1 MKNVVDVVVVV
12 VVVVIVAAAAGFVV
26 VVVVVVVDDDD
37 NYNNMAKWAL
47 FCPARYILNDCL
59 EGASS
64 RACDILL
71 SDRKPNAGTR
81 SLSKL
86 RYLYVA
92 LSSGAVNPWLI
103 ICFGF

>member
-47 FCPARYILNDCL
+47 FLPGPIHFKRLF
-59 EGASS
+59 G
-64 RACDILL
+64 R
-71 SDRKPNAGTR
+71 R
-81 SLSKL
+81 
-86 RYLYVA
+86 
-92 LSSGAVNPWLI
+92 LI
-103 ICFGF
+103 PRL